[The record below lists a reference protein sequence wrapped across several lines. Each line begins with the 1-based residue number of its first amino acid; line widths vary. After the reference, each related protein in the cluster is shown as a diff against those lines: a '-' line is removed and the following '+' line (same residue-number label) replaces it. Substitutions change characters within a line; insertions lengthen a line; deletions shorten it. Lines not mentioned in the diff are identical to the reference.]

1 MSHAITAEAI
11 KEVERLALKGA
22 LPTVTEPPFLPDG
35 YVLVTEPGKE
45 PNFRSVPN
53 YPLQVTLGSVFDIW
67 GFVAELPDTNELRQ
81 PGAALFLSPG
91 TDSEAVLLNP
101 DGGRAIVRAP
111 MPVASQWEWLC
122 EIDEQPLQQ
131 RDLIAGLNVK
141 LRGCH
146 DGKELVSKFRSL
158 DWQLRQA
165 TGASLERGK
174 ESLGKSIKQEVTGD
188 LPEEI
193 VVTVPVFSDLTRRY
207 KITLAVEI
215 NLGSQTIVLTAFA
228 DQLRQVYAGAL
239 SDLRDGLIGAARGKD
254 DEAAEYIPVV
264 IGRPNAI
271 PWRK

>member
-11 KEVERLALKGA
+11 TQVERLALKGA
-22 LPTVTEPPFLPDG
+22 LPTVSEPTFLPDG

-45 PNFRSVPN
+45 PTFRPVPP

-67 GFVAELPDTNELRQ
+67 AFLSELPDNHELRQ
-81 PGAALFLSPG
+81 PGAALFLSPCI
-91 TDSEAVLLNP
+91 DNEAVLLNP
-101 DGGRAIVRAP
+101 DGGRAVVRAP
-111 MPVASQWEWLC
+111 MPLASQWEWLVKVN
-122 EIDEQPLQQ
+122 DQPLQQ

-165 TGASLERGK
+165 AGASLERGK

-228 DQLRQVYAGAL
+228 DQLRQVYCCAL
-239 SDLRDGLIGAARGKD
+239 SDLRDGLIAAARGKD
-254 DEAAEYIPVV
+254 DEEAEFIPVV
-264 IGRPNAI
+264 IGRPNTI
-271 PWRK
+271 PWNT